1 MHPGAVPVAALVPL
15 LERSGRPG
23 FVVADMTDV
32 AEFTPIDC
40 LDVPAGPLY
49 AVRAARRGA
58 PKAGWCWAGNRH
70 TWLGFASTA
79 GRRGPTPTAQR
90 GDAPAVRR

>member
-1 MHPGAVPVAALVPL
+1 WILHEPHRLDPNNCNMAIASPN
-15 LERSGRPG
+15 RGRG
-23 FVVADMTDV
+23 GGDAR
-32 AEFTPIDC
+32 
-40 LDVPAGPLY
+40 VPALWISGGTG
-49 AVRAARRGA
+49 RDGRERRGA